1 MKKDIVIPV
10 VEDVW
15 VAIVHDPIENE
26 ETEWNAYLLN
36 MKNEALEGVLVSSR
50 GYSAIENDQRKTAT
64 FRHFLDVLPPKSFK
78 KIEPISSEVFGLN
91 NEYWVSFYINK
102 KMYDKK
108 YIFLPETINE
118 SYFIEIP
125 MINKKG
131 VLIK

>member
-15 VAIVHDPIENE
+15 VAVVHDPIENE
-26 ETEWNAYLLN
+26 ETDWDVYLIN
-36 MKNEALEGVLVSSR
+36 MKGTEIEGVLVSSR

-64 FRHFLDVLPPKSFK
+64 FRHFLDVLPPKSYK

-91 NEYWVSFYINK
+91 NEYWVSFYIDK

-108 YIFLPETINE
+108 YIFLPETIKQE
-118 SYFIEIP
+118 HLTEIP
-125 MINKKG
+125 LLKKKG

>member
-15 VAIVHDPIENE
+15 VAVVHDPIENE

-36 MKNEALEGVLVSSR
+36 MKNEEIDGVLVSSR
-50 GYSAIENDQRKTAT
+50 GYSAIENDQRKTVT

-78 KIEPISSEVFGLN
+78 KIEPVSSEVFGLN
-91 NEYWVSFYINK
+91 NEFWVSFYINK

-108 YIFLPETINE
+108 YIFLPESINE
-118 SYFIEIP
+118 SYFIDIP
-125 MINKKG
+125 LINKKG

>member
-15 VAIVHDPIENE
+15 VAVVHNPIENE
-26 ETEWNAYLLN
+26 ETEWSAYLLN
-36 MKNEALEGVLVSSR
+36 MKNEEIEGVLVSSR
-50 GYSAIENDQRKTAT
+50 GYSAIENDQRKTVT

-78 KIEPISSEVFGLN
+78 KIEPVSSEVFGLN
-91 NEYWVSFYINK
+91 NEFWVSFYINK

-108 YIFLPETINE
+108 YIFLPESINE
-118 SYFIEIP
+118 SYFIDIP
-125 MINKKG
+125 LINKKG

>member
-15 VAIVHDPIENE
+15 VAVVHDPIENE

-36 MKNEALEGVLVSSR
+36 MKNEEIDGVLVSSR
-50 GYSAIENDQRKTAT
+50 GYSAIENDQRKTVT

-78 KIEPISSEVFGLN
+78 KIEPVSSEVFGLN
-91 NEYWVSFYINK
+91 NEFWVSFYVNK

-108 YIFLPETINE
+108 YIFLPESINE
-118 SYFIEIP
+118 SYFIDIP
-125 MINKKG
+125 LINKKG

>member
-15 VAIVHDPIENE
+15 VAVVHNPVENE
-26 ETEWNAYLLN
+26 ETEWSAYLLN
-36 MKNEALEGVLVSSR
+36 MKNEEIEGVLVSSR
-50 GYSAIENDQRKTAT
+50 GYSAIENDQRKTVT

-78 KIEPISSEVFGLN
+78 KIEPVSSEVFGLN
-91 NEYWVSFYINK
+91 NEFWVSFYINK

-108 YIFLPETINE
+108 YIFLPESINE
-118 SYFIEIP
+118 SYFIDIP
-125 MINKKG
+125 LINKKG

>member
-64 FRHFLDVLPPKSFK
+64 FRHFLDVLSPKSFK

-108 YIFLPETINE
+108 YIFLPETIKKD
-118 SYFIEIP
+118 YFIDIP
-125 MINKKG
+125 LLNKKG

>member
-15 VAIVHDPIENE
+15 VAVVHDPIENE

-36 MKNEALEGVLVSSR
+36 MKNEEIDGVLVSSR
-50 GYSAIENDQRKTAT
+50 GYSAIENDQRKTVT

-78 KIEPISSEVFGLN
+78 KIEPVSSEVFGLN
-91 NEYWVSFYINK
+91 NEFWVSFYVNK

-108 YIFLPETINE
+108 YIFLPETIKQE
-118 SYFIEIP
+118 HFTDIP
-125 MINKKG
+125 LIKKKG

>member
-1 MKKDIVIPV
+1 MKKDITIPV

-26 ETEWNAYLLN
+26 ETEWDVYLLN
-36 MKNEALEGVLVSSR
+36 MKDQEIEGVLVSSR
-50 GYSAIENDQRKTAT
+50 GYSAIENDTRKTAT
-64 FRHFLDVLPPKSFK
+64 FRHFLDAIPSKSYK

-91 NEYWVSFYINK
+91 NEFWVSFYMNK

-108 YIFLPETINE
+108 YIFLPETIKKE
-118 SYFIEIP
+118 YFIDIP
-125 MINKKG
+125 LIHKKG